1 MQTESRKKV
10 IIVGGV
16 AAGMSTAARLRRL
29 DEKAEIIVFE
39 RSQYVSF
46 ANCGLPYHIGGDI
59 QQRQQLIVQTPQS
72 LAESLNL
79 NVRPQHEV
87 LSIDSQHKQVLVVN
101 LTNGEQFQQA
111 YDQLVVCP
119 GAKPIRPDWPGIQH
133 ERIVTLRNIEDMDRI
148 KALLNQDTQ
157 RVCIIGGGY
166 IGIEMAENLRHLG
179 KQVSLVERS
188 DQIMRALDAEM
199 TAPLKEKLAQQQ
211 IQILFNS
218 EVKSF
223 QAHQHGLQ
231 INIQSLL
238 DNSTSHLEAD
248 LVILAIGVKPDVAWL
263 KNSAIKIGERGGILV
278 NQHMQTSVPDI
289 YAAGDAV
296 EVQDKVTAKAA
307 LIPLA
312 GPANRQGRI
321 VADNI
326 CGIASSYQATQG
338 TAIIKVFDM
347 TAAATGASEANLLAA
362 GIDYQKIYLHP
373 YGHASYYP
381 GTQVMSIKLL
391 FNQDGKILGAQAV
404 GYDGVDKRIDVL
416 ATAIYAGLTVY
427 DLEHLELSYAP
438 PYGSAKDP
446 VNMAGF
452 IASNVL
458 QDRIRFIHAEQWTAL
473 SQQSLIVDVRGEQE
487 FAQGHIA
494 GAINIPLKDL
504 RNQLASLPK
513 DKPIILYCMVGLR
526 SYIAYRLLCQHG
538 FEALTTLSGGYKTY
552 LAWGQR

>member
-1 MQTESRKKV
+1 
-10 IIVGGV
+10 
-16 AAGMSTAARLRRL
+16 
-29 DEKAEIIVFE
+29 
-39 RSQYVSF
+39 
-46 ANCGLPYHIGGDI
+46 
-59 QQRQQLIVQTPQS
+59 
-72 LAESLNL
+72 
-79 NVRPQHEV
+79 
-87 LSIDSQHKQVLVVN
+87 
-101 LTNGEQFQQA
+101 
-111 YDQLVVCP
+111 
-119 GAKPIRPDWPGIQH
+119 
-133 ERIVTLRNIEDMDRI
+133 
-148 KALLNQDTQ
+148 
-157 RVCIIGGGY
+157 
-166 IGIEMAENLRHLG
+166 
-179 KQVSLVERS
+179 
-188 DQIMRALDAEM
+188 
-199 TAPLKEKLAQQQ
+199 
-211 IQILFNS
+211 
-218 EVKSF
+218 
-223 QAHQHGLQ
+223 
-231 INIQSLL
+231 L
-238 DNSTSHLEAD
+238 DNSTSHVEAD

-278 NQHMQTSVPDI
+278 NQHMQTSVLDI

-296 EVQDKVTAKAA
+296 EVQDKVTEKSA

-347 TAAATGASEANLLAA
+347 TAAATGASEANLIAA

-381 GTQVMSIKLL
+381 GTQAMSIKLL

-452 IASNVL
+452 IASNLL
-458 QDRIRFIHAEQWTAL
+458 QDRIRFIHAEQLSVL

-513 DKPIILYCMVGLR
+513 DKPIILYCMVGMR
-526 SYIAYRLLCQHG
+526 SYMAYRLLCQHG
-538 FEALTTLSGGYKTY
+538 FEEIRTLSGGYKTY
-552 LAWGQR
+552 LAWEQR